1 MTLDK
6 THALVKGLR
15 EVIVMVVQVATYE
28 GREEEL
34 ELSNARDW
42 YGGARNN
49 CRIER

>member
-34 ELSNARDW
+34 GLSHARDW
-42 YGGARNN
+42 
-49 CRIER
+49 CQK

>member
-15 EVIVMVVQVATYE
+15 EVIVMVVQVAGE

-34 ELSNARDW
+34 GLSHARDW
-42 YGGARNN
+42 
-49 CRIER
+49 CQK

>member
-28 GREEEL
+28 GKKEEL
-34 ELSNARDW
+34 ELS
-42 YGGARNN
+42 YGETGAKNN
-49 CRIER
+49 CCIER

>member
-15 EVIVMVVQVATYE
+15 EVIVKVVQVATYE

-34 ELSNARDW
+34 ELSNAET
-42 YGGARNN
+42 GARNN
-49 CRIER
+49 CCIER